1 MSLDGDTALQAT
13 EWRAKVLNGTITT
26 EEMREWIKLV
36 RAGRISASQ
45 TSARSRERKA
55 PIDTAALLD
64 ELDAL

>member
-1 MSLDGDTALQAT
+1 MALSGDMELKKT
-13 EWRAKVLNGTITT
+13 EWRAKVLDGTIAT

-36 RAGRISASQ
+36 RAGRVTASQ

-55 PIDTAALLD
+55 PVDTAALLD